1 MTAAASED
9 LVETRTQTHAFSR
22 SDRTRVGEWWWT
34 VDHWLLGATLALI
47 GLGVLLCFGSS
58 PAAAARLKIGFPFHF
73 AVRQSIYAVGGI
85 VVLLAVSMLPPRG
98 VRRTAFFVYIF
109 AIAAMLALFVLGHEA
124 KGATRWVEIFGFTLQ
139 PSEFMKPAL
148 IVLVSWMFSE
158 GQKGEGVPG
167 VSIAFGLYIIAVALL
182 LVEPDVGQTVLITI
196 AFGAAFWM
204 AGVPMSWVMAL
215 GGVAVA
221 GLGSTY
227 FLFQHVASRVDRFFS
242 HDKTGDL
249 QQVHRAGAAIAA
261 GGLFGR
267 GPGEGIMKREV
278 PDMHTDFIYSASA
291 EEYGLWF
298 SLILIALFMF
308 LTLRGL
314 FRAMRLSDPF
324 EQVAAAGLF
333 VLVGMQAFIN
343 VAVNLD
349 LMPTKGMTL
358 PFISYGGSS
367 MLAMGLT
374 MGMALALTRRRPGAY
389 TQNDRLA
396 RAGGFEAGGFG

>member
-1 MTAAASED
+1 MTDAADTLA
-9 LVETRTQTHAFSR
+9 QTHAFSR
-22 SDRTRVGEWWWT
+22 ADRSRVGQWWWT

-47 GLGVLLCFGSS
+47 GLGVLLCFGTS
-58 PAAAARLKIGFPFHF
+58 PAAAARLDIPFPFHF
-73 AVRQSIYAVGGI
+73 AVRQLVYGAGGVAV
-85 VVLLAVSMLPPRG
+85 VLAVSILPPRG
-98 VRRTAFFVYIF
+98 VRRAAFFIYLV
-109 AIAAMLALFVLGHEA
+109 AIAAMLALFFLGHAA
-124 KGATRWVEIFGFTLQ
+124 KGATRWVEIGGFTLQ

-148 IVLVSWMFSE
+148 IVLVAWMFSE

-167 VSIAFGLYIIAVALL
+167 VSIAFGLYVVAVALL

-215 GGVAVA
+215 GAAAVA

-242 HDKTGDL
+242 HDKTLDTH
-249 QQVHRAGAAIAA
+249 QVERAAQAIAA

-278 PDMHTDFIYSASA
+278 PDIHTDFALSGAA
-291 EEYGLWF
+291 EEYGLLF
-298 SLILIALFMF
+298 VLLLIGLFMF

-333 VLVGMQAFIN
+333 VLIGMQAFIN
-343 VAVNLD
+343 VAVNLN

-367 MLAMGLT
+367 MLASCLT

-389 TQNDRLA
+389 AQKGRIAKDGA
-396 RAGGFEAGGFG
+396 FD